1 MQKSKISMWL
11 SNKEN
16 HIFIGIGLAS
26 LALLI
31 ASAAYSGAL
40 YLP

>member
-1 MQKSKISMWL
+1 MQKRKISMWL
-11 SNKEN
+11 AEKEN
-16 HIFIGIGLAS
+16 HIFLGIGLAS
-26 LALLI
+26 VALLI